1 MEDKLVT
8 IKVRQSTRELL
19 KIEAR
24 KNGLT
29 LNEFIIK
36 ILKEKSN
43 GNNK

>member
-29 LNEFIIK
+29 LNELILK

-43 GNNK
+43 GNNR

>member
-29 LNEFIIK
+29 LNEFILK
-36 ILKEKSN
+36 ILKNE
-43 GNNK
+43 NN

>member
-8 IKVRQSTRELL
+8 IKVSQSTRELL

-29 LNEFIIK
+29 LNEFILK
-36 ILKEKSN
+36 ILKDKKNE
-43 GNNK
+43 NN